1 MKKYRKI
8 IYKYYYMGTFNFGNW
23 MNDNV
28 FKIGPIKDI
37 TNIFGQIGNTGLN
50 LFQSLS
56 SNLMNIS
63 KGVGN
68 LLNSSFL
75 LPVLLV
81 CGGIFVAIR
90 LKVI

>member
-1 MKKYRKI
+1 
-8 IYKYYYMGTFNFGNW
+8 MGFNFGNW

-28 FKIGPIKDI
+28 FKIGPVKDI
-37 TNIFGQIGNTGLN
+37 GYFFGSIANTGLN
-50 LFQSLS
+50 FFQGMSQ
-56 SNLMNIS
+56 NLMNIG

-75 LPVLLV
+75 LPVLLI
-81 CGGIFVAIR
+81 GSGLFVMIR

>member
-1 MKKYRKI
+1 
-8 IYKYYYMGTFNFGNW
+8 MGFNLGNYL
-23 MNDNV
+23 NDNV

-37 TNIFGQIGNTGLN
+37 TNLFGQIGNTGLN

-75 LPVLLV
+75 LPVLLI
-81 CGGIFVAIR
+81 GSGLFIMIR

>member
-8 IYKYYYMGTFNFGNW
+8 IYKYYYMGFNFGNW

-28 FKIGPIKDI
+28 FKTGPVKDI
-37 TNIFGQIGNTGLN
+37 GNFFGSIANTGLN
-50 LFQSLS
+50 FFQGMSQ
-56 SNLMNIS
+56 NLMNIG

-81 CGGIFVAIR
+81 CGGIFVMIR